1 MATLILQ
8 NSALALVMRYTRV
21 SGKQANKYI
30 PTTAVVMA
38 EIFKVAVALA
48 MQFKVRLQY
57 RAYVE
62 ASSLLIQNTRKSAV
76 QLVFSMAKK
85 SSTQIASR
93 LLHNV
98 DNSLLQRPYNAT
110 RR

>member
-21 SGKQANKYI
+21 SGKQADKYI

-48 MQFKVRLQY
+48 MQFKVRLSHQCY
-57 RAYVE
+57 WRQGYLRV
-62 ASSLLIQNTRKSAV
+62 
-76 QLVFSMAKK
+76 
-85 SSTQIASR
+85 
-93 LLHNV
+93 
-98 DNSLLQRPYNAT
+98 
-110 RR
+110 

>member
-21 SGKQANKYI
+21 SGKQADKYI

-48 MQFKVRLQY
+48 MQFKVRLSQY
-57 RAYVE
+57 ILLEADRSVFIFDTKWLRAGV
-62 ASSLLIQNTRKSAV
+62 AG
-76 QLVFSMAKK
+76 
-85 SSTQIASR
+85 
-93 LLHNV
+93 
-98 DNSLLQRPYNAT
+98 
-110 RR
+110 